1 MMVRIRLKEILQEK
15 DISMSK
21 LSRMSDISFSTISRI
36 INDKNYSPTLSTLE
50 RIARALDIPISDLY
64 EEIEKQIRSIPHSA

>member
-1 MMVRIRLKEILQEK
+1 MVKMRLKEVLQER

-36 INDKNYSPTLSTLE
+36 INDKSYSPTINTLG
-50 RIARALDIPISDLY
+50 RIAKALNVPLSELY
-64 EEIEKQIRSIPHSA
+64 EEIPD

>member
-1 MMVRIRLKEILQEK
+1 MVRIRLKEILQEK

-64 EEIEKQIRSIPHSA
+64 EEIEK

>member
-36 INDKNYSPTLSTLE
+36 INDKNYSPTLSKLE

-64 EEIEKQIRSIPHSA
+64 EEIEK

>member
-64 EEIEKQIRSIPHSA
+64 EETEK

>member
-1 MMVRIRLKEILQEK
+1 MVKMRLKEVLQER

-36 INDKNYSPTLSTLE
+36 CNDEKYSPTLATLE
-50 RIARALDIPISDLY
+50 RIARALNADIAELY
-64 EEIEKQIRSIPHSA
+64 RQTSN